1 NFKYTLYELSGIYV
15 QIYQISM
22 KKIVYRKIAKDCTK
36 FFLTTIFTISLIIW
50 VLQAVNYLD
59 FVIEDGH
66 GFIVYFKYT
75 LLSFPKILSRIFPF
89 AIFLSFAYIF
99 LKYENKNEL
108 VIFWNFGIKKINFI
122 NFFIKLSFFFVLLS
136 LLLNAV
142 IVPLAQDKARSFIRS
157 SDLDFFESILK
168 PKKFIDIIKN
178 LTIYFDEKGV
188 EGELKNIFLNDK
200 SSETESQTTFAK
212 TGILKE
218 RGNTRLLIL
227 YDGRT
232 INYINGNI
240 SEFKFS
246 KTDFNISKY
255 TSNTTTH
262 QKTQENSTL
271 ELMMCSLVLNNL
283 KKEFKF
289 TEIKVINNCL
299 YENLK
304 NIYEELYSRLLK
316 PFYVTFLITIT
327 LLFIL
332 KSKDHPSF
340 NSNKL
345 KIYIFGFLFMI
356 FVEST
361 SNFVTTNLLQN
372 LFLLI
377 LPFLFMLIIY
387 IYFLVTLRVKSK

>member
-1 NFKYTLYELSGIYV
+1 
-15 QIYQISM
+15 M

-142 IVPLAQDKARSFIRS
+142 IVPLSQDKARSFIRS

-178 LTIYFDEKGV
+178 LTIYFDEKGE

-227 YDGRT
+227 YDGKT

-271 ELMMCSLVLNNL
+271 ELIMCSLVLNNL
-283 KKEFKF
+283 EKEFQF
-289 TEIKVINNCL
+289 TEMKIINNCL

-356 FVEST
+356 FIEST

-377 LPFLFMLIIY
+377 LPFLFILIIY
-387 IYFLVTLRVKSK
+387 IYFLGTLKVKIK

>member
-1 NFKYTLYELSGIYV
+1 
-15 QIYQISM
+15 M

-142 IVPLAQDKARSFIRS
+142 IVPLSQDKARSFIRS

-178 LTIYFDEKGV
+178 LTIYFDEKGE

-271 ELMMCSLVLNNL
+271 ELIMCSLVLNNL
-283 KKEFKF
+283 EKKFKS
-289 TEIKVINNCL
+289 TEIKLINNCL

-316 PFYVTFLITIT
+316 PFYITFLITIT

-356 FVEST
+356 FIEST

-377 LPFLFMLIIY
+377 LPFLFILIIY
-387 IYFLVTLRVKSK
+387 IYFLGALRVKHK

>member
-1 NFKYTLYELSGIYV
+1 MSGIYV

-142 IVPLAQDKARSFIRS
+142 IVPLSQDKARSFIRS

-178 LTIYFDEKGV
+178 LTIYFDEKGE

-271 ELMMCSLVLNNL
+271 ELIMCSLVLNNL
-283 KKEFKF
+283 EKEFKF

-372 LFLLI
+372 LFLLL
-377 LPFLFMLIIY
+377 LPFLLILIIY
-387 IYFLVTLRVKSK
+387 IYFLGTLSVKNR

>member
-1 NFKYTLYELSGIYV
+1 
-15 QIYQISM
+15 M

-36 FFLTTIFTISLIIW
+36 FFLITIFTISLIIW

-75 LLSFPKILSRIFPF
+75 LLSFPKILSRVFPF

-99 LKYENKNEL
+99 LKYESKNEL

-122 NFFIKLSFFFVLLS
+122 NFFVKLSFSFVLLS
-136 LLLNAV
+136 LLLNAL
-142 IVPLAQDKARSFIRS
+142 IVPLFQDKARSFIRS

-178 LTIYFDEKGV
+178 LTIYFDERGE

-200 SSETESQTTFAK
+200 SSDSESQTTFAK

-218 RGNTRLLIL
+218 RGNLKLLTL
-227 YDGRT
+227 YNGRT
-232 INYINGNI
+232 INIINGKI

-255 TSNTTTH
+255 TSNTTAH

-271 ELMMCSLVLNNL
+271 ELIMCSLALNNL
-283 KKEFKF
+283 EKKFKS
-289 TEIKVINNCL
+289 TEVKLINNCL
-299 YENLK
+299 YENLD

-340 NSNKL
+340 NFNKL

-356 FVEST
+356 FIEST
-361 SNFVTTNLLQN
+361 SSFVTTNLLHN

-377 LPFLFMLIIY
+377 LPFLFILIIY
-387 IYFLVTLRVKSK
+387 IYFLSTLKVKSK

>member
-1 NFKYTLYELSGIYV
+1 
-15 QIYQISM
+15 M

-142 IVPLAQDKARSFIRS
+142 IVPLSQDKARSFIRS

-178 LTIYFDEKGV
+178 LTIYFDEKG
-188 EGELKNIFLNDK
+188 EGGELKNIFLNDK

-271 ELMMCSLVLNNL
+271 ELIMCSLVLNNL
-283 KKEFKF
+283 EKEFKF

-361 SNFVTTNLLQN
+361 SYFVTTNLLQN
-372 LFLLI
+372 LFLLL
-377 LPFLFMLIIY
+377 LPFLFILIIY
-387 IYFLVTLRVKSK
+387 IYFLWTLRVKSK

>member
-1 NFKYTLYELSGIYV
+1 MSGIYV

-122 NFFIKLSFFFVLLS
+122 NFFVKLSFFFVLLS

-142 IVPLAQDKARSFIRS
+142 IVPLSQDKARSFIRS

-178 LTIYFDEKGV
+178 LTIYFDEKGE

-227 YDGRT
+227 YNGRT

-271 ELMMCSLVLNNL
+271 ELIMCSLVLNNL
-283 KKEFKF
+283 EKEFKF

-316 PFYVTFLITIT
+316 PFYITFLITIT

-372 LFLLI
+372 LFLLL
-377 LPFLFMLIIY
+377 LPFLFILIIY
-387 IYFLVTLRVKSK
+387 IYFLGTLRVKSK

>member
-1 NFKYTLYELSGIYV
+1 MSGIYV

-75 LLSFPKILSRIFPF
+75 LLSFPKILSRFFPF

-142 IVPLAQDKARSFIRS
+142 IVPLSQDKARSFIRS
-157 SDLDFFESILK
+157 SDLEFFESILK

-178 LTIYFDEKGV
+178 LTIYFDEKGEDGV
-188 EGELKNIFLNDK
+188 LKNIFLNDK
-200 SSETESQTTFAK
+200 SSETKSQTTFAN
-212 TGILKE
+212 TGILKKL
-218 RGNTRLLIL
+218 GNTRLLIL
-227 YDGRT
+227 YDGIR

-271 ELMMCSLVLNNL
+271 ELITCSLVLNNL
-283 KKEFKF
+283 AKKLKF

-316 PFYVTFLITIT
+316 PFYITFLITIT

-377 LPFLFMLIIY
+377 LPFLFILIIY
-387 IYFLVTLRVKSK
+387 IYFLGTLRVKHK

>member
-1 NFKYTLYELSGIYV
+1 
-15 QIYQISM
+15 M

-89 AIFLSFAYIF
+89 AIFLSFAYIL

-122 NFFIKLSFFFVLLS
+122 NFFVKLSFFFVLLS
-136 LLLNAV
+136 LLLNAL
-142 IVPLAQDKARSFIRS
+142 IVPLSQDKARSFIRS

-178 LTIYFDEKGV
+178 LTIYFDEKGEDGV
-188 EGELKNIFLNDK
+188 LKNIFLNDK

-218 RGNTRLLIL
+218 RDNTRLLIL

-271 ELMMCSLVLNNL
+271 ELIMCSLVLNNL
-283 KKEFKF
+283 ENEFKF

-316 PFYVTFLITIT
+316 PFYLTFLITIT

-356 FVEST
+356 FIEST

-377 LPFLFMLIIY
+377 LPFLFILIIY
-387 IYFLVTLRVKSK
+387 IYFLGTLRVKNK